1 MKYSGMNEFYT
12 PRRIVDCLP
21 VIDLDPCSELDK
33 SIPAMTHFCWPEQD
47 GLKRPWEGTV
57 FMNPPYCAGHLPH
70 WCRKAKYEVD
80 SGSAECV
87 IGLVPARVGSKYWS
101 QYIHG
106 CADIGFIVG
115 RLKFEVA
122 AGVVGKY
129 NASFDSAFVVWH
141 KDNGKLTSQIFKDNL
156 EDAGIKVFWYERT
169 EVSMDRGAGQPAD
182 KGREDC

>member
-12 PRRIVDCLP
+12 PRKIVDCLP

-57 FMNPPYCAGHLPH
+57 FMNPPYGAGHLPH
-70 WCRKAKYEVD
+70 WCRKAKFEVD

-122 AGVVGKY
+122 AGVVGQY